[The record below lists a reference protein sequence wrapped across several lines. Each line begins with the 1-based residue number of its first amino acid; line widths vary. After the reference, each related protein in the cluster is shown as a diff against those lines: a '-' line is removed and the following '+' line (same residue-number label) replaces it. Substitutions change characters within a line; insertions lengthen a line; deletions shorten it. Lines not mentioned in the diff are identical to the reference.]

1 MLLVG
6 VLWTLL
12 AREGPV
18 GTDPNVDEQDE
29 DDQSL
34 HRPSSL
40 LAHINAATRTTII
53 GGATVGATVD
63 SHGSDDYN
71 TTQEHDHDGSGW
83 RRSETPAVA
92 AGGVS
97 GEYGEEE
104 EEIGRP
110 AHARYS
116 FDAGNE
122 GELPLQTG
130 AELIVLDDRDPA
142 CVYYILLTSVHP
154 G

>member
-1 MLLVG
+1 M
-6 VLWTLL
+6 
-12 AREGPV
+12 ARENPI
-18 GTDPNVDEQDE
+18 TNDPHADETE
-29 DDQSL
+29 NDDDHSL

-63 SHGSDDYN
+63 SHGSDEYN
-71 TTQEHDHDGSGW
+71 TTQDHDHDGSGW

-92 AGGVS
+92 GADGAGDYD
-97 GEYGEEE
+97 EGEEE
-104 EEIGRP
+104 TGRP

-122 GELPLQTG
+122 GELALQTG
-130 AELIVLDDRDPA
+130 AELLVLDDRDPA
-142 CVYYILLTSVHP
+142 
-154 G
+154 